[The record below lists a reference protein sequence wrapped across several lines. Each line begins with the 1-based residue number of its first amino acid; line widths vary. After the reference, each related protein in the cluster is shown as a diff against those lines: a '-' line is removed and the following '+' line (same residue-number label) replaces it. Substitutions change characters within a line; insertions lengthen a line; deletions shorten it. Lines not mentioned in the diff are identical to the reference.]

1 MLALLATVAVAA
13 TLATPPA
20 ERPAP
25 TQFDWPALG
34 TITTPFAA
42 GGHPG
47 IDIGILRSS
56 TIRAAAPGRVRLV
69 GEHAGFEGYGKIV
82 LVDVGGGYETLYAH
96 LARASVRPGEEVD
109 ADQPLGIAGCTG
121 WCTGTH
127 LHFEVRLR
135 GRAVN
140 PLRFPFR
147 ESRSAS

>member
-1 MLALLATVAVAA
+1 MIGYGSMLMEGVVGVVALVAA
-13 TLATPPA
+13 TSLFPGDYFAIN
-20 ERPAP
+20 
-25 TQFDWPALG
+25 TQQRTDAQK
-34 TITTPFAA
+34 AA
-42 GGHPG
+42 Y
-47 IDIGILRSS
+47 
-56 TIRAAAPGRVRLV
+56 VRLV

-96 LARASVRPGEEVD
+96 LSRAGVRPGEEVD

-147 ESRSAS
+147 ESRSAP